1 MKIFKSV
8 GSLIGRT
15 PMLRLGVI
23 EENLALKGRIIAK
36 LECFNPGGSSKDRV
50 AKFIID
56 DAEARGELCQ
66 GGTVIEP
73 TSGNTGI
80 GLASICASRGYHA
93 VIVMP
98 ESMSEERRKLIAAYG
113 AELVLTPAAEGMEGA
128 IKAAE
133 ELHNKTPGSII
144 AGQFTNPQNPRAHRR
159 TTGVEIYEDTEG
171 EIDYFIATIGTGG
184 TISGIGEYF
193 KKLNPDIKVIG
204 VEPKE
209 SAVLSG
215 GSAGP
220 HKIQGIGAGFVPQ
233 TLNLSYVD
241 VVETVSYEEA
251 KEAAQL
257 MARSEGVL
265 VGVSSGAALAV
276 AIRYARLAENKKK
289 NIIVLLPDT
298 GERYLS
304 TDLFD

>member
-56 DAEARGELCQ
+56 DAEARGELCH

-113 AELVLTPAAEGMEGA
+113 AELVLTPAAEGMAGA
-128 IKAAE
+128 IKVAE

-257 MARSEGVL
+257 MARTEGVL